1 MVGRNQSL
9 NKAHKGIW
17 GLNIVLVQIDEPDD
31 IRKFIRMLV
40 ALINVNERTARTL
53 AIDVRS
59 IHHFDCFTV
68 SFSSNKYFQH
78 LMSSLVC

>member
-31 IRKFIRMLV
+31 IRKFIHMLV
-40 ALINVNERTARTL
+40 ALINVMIEPL
-53 AIDVRS
+53 VRLLSLFALSTILRVLPFPFAPIISSS
-59 IHHFDCFTV
+59 ISCPP
-68 SFSSNKYFQH
+68 
-78 LMSSLVC
+78 

>member
-31 IRKFIRMLV
+31 IRKFIHMLV
-40 ALINVNERTARTL
+40 ALINVNDRTASTL
-53 AIDVRS
+53 AFVVRS
-59 IHHFDCFTV
+59 FHHLRVLPFPFAPII
-68 SFSSNKYFQH
+68 SS
-78 LMSSLVC
+78 SISCPP